1 MTVFIVGGA
10 KSGKSDFA
18 QQIALK
24 LAKGDKHYYV
34 ATMIPTDSE
43 SDRAIIRSHLD
54 RRAGMG
60 FETIECGKNIL
71 SCLDTAD
78 KSGTFMV
85 DAVTTLLTN
94 AIFPAEKNYETD
106 ETGAIQCC
114 EDLLTFIQSVKNA
127 VIVSDDLFRDAV
139 RYDPDTDA
147 FRRHL
152 GAIHC
157 KLAAACDIVME
168 MTFGNLIIHK
178 GEWA

>member
-18 QQIALK
+18 QQVALK
-24 LAKGDKHYYV
+24 LAMGEKHYYV
-34 ATMIPTDSE
+34 ATMIPSDSE

-60 FETIECGKNIL
+60 FETIECGKDIL
-71 SCLDTAD
+71 SCLDVAD
-78 KSGTFMV
+78 PEGTFMV

-94 AIFPAEKNYETD
+94 AIFPAEKNYATD
-106 ETGAIQCC
+106 EAGAETCC
-114 EDLLTFIQSVKNA
+114 EELLKFIKSVKHA

-139 RYDPDTDA
+139 RYDADTDA
-147 FRRHL
+147 YRRHL

-157 KLAAACDIVME
+157 RLAESCDVVME
-168 MTFGNLIIHK
+168 MAFGNLIIHK
-178 GEWA
+178 GDWK